1 MNYATEQSLKAF
13 EDDIKTEGWES
24 GWIPSLLHF
33 CGGNEKQLIEI
44 FEDARE
50 GDWFF
55 STHRNHYHALL
66 AGVSARELRESIFA
80 GRSMFTFSK
89 ERNFLSS
96 AILAGT
102 CCIAA
107 GVALDI
113 KRNGGFGRVWC
124 FVGDGAVAE
133 GHFWEAINFVE
144 GHALPCTFVI
154 EDNGRQVDTPK
165 SEHRGP
171 FSTMDKALE
180 SFSCVR
186 RYEYTPTYPHA
197 GSGCAFK
204 ITFKE
209 EAIQRL
215 KGNQ

>member
-1 MNYATEQSLKAF
+1 MEYATKEQLISF
-13 EDDIKTEGWES
+13 EDQIKADWEA
-24 GWIPSLLHF
+24 GELPCLLHL
-33 CGGNEKQLIEI
+33 CGGNEESLVAI
-44 FEDARE
+44 FNEARE

-55 STHRNHYHALL
+55 SSHRNHYHAIL
-66 AGVSARELRESIFA
+66 AGLPASVLLESIRA

-102 CCIAA
+102 ACIAA
-107 GVALDI
+107 GVALDL
-113 KRNGGFGRVWC
+113 KRSGSQAKVFCFIGEGGI
-124 FVGDGAVAE
+124 AE

-144 GHALPCTFVI
+144 GHGLPCTFIV

-165 SEHRGP
+165 LEHQGP
-171 FSTMDKALE
+171 HAITDKVL
-180 SFSCVR
+180 SLYSCVR
-186 RYEYTPTYPHA
+186 RYEYKSVYPHA

-204 ITFKE
+204 ITFKP
-209 EAIQRL
+209 EAIERM